1 MTGFEPRT
9 SGIKSNRS
17 TNWATTT
24 AHEQTLL
31 CVCEQSIL
39 YFYFSKCHSQKYFF
53 ILMHSQSNK
62 NGSWGGLPY
71 TYITSHLKS
80 LLRHL
85 WQKLFN
91 VNHHF
96 FKFTFVIF
104 YHWSK
109 TTNSESFTKVKI
121 PHWPDKVMRWS
132 KNSFTLDREHWLMWK
147 YHCSYTWPP
156 VYFVW
161 IVLLWLCWI
170 TNSFTCLVES

>member
-62 NGSWGGLPY
+62 IWVLGWSSVYLHHLPSKVPV
-71 TYITSHLKS
+71 TTPVA
-80 LLRHL
+80 
-85 WQKLFN
+85 KLFN

-104 YHWSK
+104 YYLSK

-121 PHWPDKVMRWS
+121 PHWPNKVKRWS
-132 KNSFTLDREHWLMWK
+132 KNSFTFGREH
-147 YHCSYTWPP
+147 
-156 VYFVW
+156 
-161 IVLLWLCWI
+161 
-170 TNSFTCLVES
+170 